1 MHKTYQGLKEP
12 LRYCKKHTK
21 QVGML
26 FASCNR
32 HTKTSPFFTWHLA
45 PLVLLWACQGSSDT
59 YRASKKPERPSEALP
74 HDTPKK
80 DGENAWLWPRNDIYY
95 NLRGWERNWESLSS
109 PSLCHWVAGSGGLLN
124 HWRATGKGVLHC
136 GLRYSRVVRF
146 RPRDAFFSWHLT
158 FDLILLLL
166 NWLRNNPRSAYDL
179 EMTNWQ

>member
-1 MHKTYQGLKEP
+1 MHKTYQSLKEP

-124 HWRATGKGVLHC
+124 HWRATGKGVTYAGTDTL
-136 GLRYSRVVRF
+136 G
-146 RPRDAFFSWHLT
+146 W
-158 FDLILLLL
+158 FD
-166 NWLRNNPRSAYDL
+166 SVL
-179 EMTNWQ
+179 EMLFSLDFLLFIWYYYYWTDWETTHEVPMI